1 MPQGRLLPTCSTISI
16 PRFSSFSRIRAQFH
30 SPRGL
35 SQSKIFSGFTHI
47 QHWIVEFVGRA
58 LHLVKHNFLD
68 NSLRYLAVFAPLQSH
83 RLGSI
88 KYTQQRQATPAG
100 QVLRQRSYQS
110 FHALVLHQSDAHPA
124 GVLQPRGEEMDACAG
139 VCHSRTRR
147 LLAQNRA
154 D

>member
-68 NSLRYLAVFAPLQSH
+68 NCP
-83 RLGSI
+83 
-88 KYTQQRQATPAG
+88 
-100 QVLRQRSYQS
+100 
-110 FHALVLHQSDAHPA
+110 
-124 GVLQPRGEEMDACAG
+124 
-139 VCHSRTRR
+139 RTRGKPWFWSHLSPFDASSADR
-147 LLAQNRA
+147 LHSSLLPTHDVIFCHAF
-154 D
+154 

>member
-68 NSLRYLAVFAPLQSH
+68 NCRFSRMKFLCVRRVCDS
-83 RLGSI
+83 
-88 KYTQQRQATPAG
+88 AG
-100 QVLRQRSYQS
+100 
-110 FHALVLHQSDAHPA
+110 
-124 GVLQPRGEEMDACAG
+124 PRGTRSIAPHVVAF
-139 VCHSRTRR
+139 RTRGR
-147 LLAQNRA
+147 RPLPDLQISELDTLPTYTPIQRFECDLTTALAWLVAGLVR
-154 D
+154 

>member
-68 NSLRYLAVFAPLQSH
+68 NCRVGFPESFRKETSCGFCFEIVAISYVQASWLARHPGLPCRCALKARRTAVTFTPEQNMHRYLCMH
-83 RLGSI
+83 R
-88 KYTQQRQATPAG
+88 
-100 QVLRQRSYQS
+100 
-110 FHALVLHQSDAHPA
+110 
-124 GVLQPRGEEMDACAG
+124 
-139 VCHSRTRR
+139 VCLPSVTG
-147 LLAQNRA
+147 N
-154 D
+154 